1 MIFPRLLGLNIYQ
14 VTCFRQPQKNLDL
27 QKNIQISMS
36 VLRQALDKYGFGGI
50 SISFNGGKDALVM
63 LILYFYTLRQYS
75 SEKEGIKM
83 KRIPAIYIQN
93 PYPFSEIEYFVK
105 KCSENYVLDLVYKKS
120 PMKTALKEYLDEY
133 PEIKAVLV
141 GSRRSD
147 PGCSMLK
154 HFDPTDFDWPYCIR
168 VHPIIDWC
176 YSNIWEFLKDLNIE
190 YCSLYDQ
197 GYTSIGGTQ
206 DTFRNPELQL
216 DHDRFRPAYE
226 LIDGHKERLGRKYP
240 LKNY

>member
-1 MIFPRLLGLNIYQ
+1 
-14 VTCFRQPQKNLDL
+14 
-27 QKNIQISMS
+27 
-36 VLRQALDKYGFGGI
+36 
-50 SISFNGGKDALVM
+50 M

-176 YSNIWEFLKDLNIE
+176 YSNIWEVNV
-190 YCSLYDQ
+190 
-197 GYTSIGGTQ
+197 
-206 DTFRNPELQL
+206 
-216 DHDRFRPAYE
+216 
-226 LIDGHKERLGRKYP
+226 
-240 LKNY
+240 

>member
-1 MIFPRLLGLNIYQ
+1 MDIPEETALNDSISSPNIFSNMNTIISLLS
-14 VTCFRQPQKNLDL
+14 LDL

-147 PGCSMLK
+147 LYKSS
-154 HFDPTDFDWPYCIR
+154 
-168 VHPIIDWC
+168 
-176 YSNIWEFLKDLNIE
+176 SN
-190 YCSLYDQ
+190 Y
-197 GYTSIGGTQ
+197 
-206 DTFRNPELQL
+206 
-216 DHDRFRPAYE
+216 
-226 LIDGHKERLGRKYP
+226 
-240 LKNY
+240 